1 MCALLFPAGRCGG
14 CTALQPCEP
23 RSELE
28 RAPESGSMNVAA
40 CSSLLQACRQGSRS
54 CPPWIW
60 RRESHWQTSLLGL
73 RSVLPMRAEP
83 RKKKKVDPKREQIA
97 KERMRKKLKKLERI
111 PPELIPIEDFT
122 PSAKYLDES
131 RIRKLPQLAEEEQER
146 RALLIKKWSWSKQQE
161 HDEEQKGIACL
172 LESQR
177 KALEELRLESEELY
191 NAAIRCDTGMLPM
204 ENTGPCNTPPISK
217 YNPPDGKY
225 NDITKVYTQQ

>member
-1 MCALLFPAGRCGG
+1 
-14 CTALQPCEP
+14 
-23 RSELE
+23 
-28 RAPESGSMNVAA
+28 MNAAA
-40 CSSLLQACRQGSRS
+40 CNTLLQACRQGSRS

-83 RKKKKVDPKREQIA
+83 RKKKKVDPKRELIA
-97 KERMRKKLKKLERI
+97 KERLRKRLKKLERV

-122 PSAKYLDES
+122 HSSAKFLDES
-131 RIRKLPQLAEEEQER
+131 RIRKPPQLSEEEQER

-161 HDEEQKGIACL
+161 HDAEQRGIACL

-191 NAAIRCDTGMLPM
+191 NAAIRCDAGMLPL
-204 ENTGPCNTPPISK
+204 ENSGPCNTPPISK